1 MEKDGIVFGSIAV
14 LQTIVTVSQTNEV
27 FQTIQIIISALA
39 GAVALAYTIWRWYRN
54 AKKDGKITEDEVD
67 DLINTVFKEDF
78 KNHQTSVLGE
88 ITKKEDSEDEHRD

>member
-1 MEKDGIVFGSIAV
+1 MQKDGLVFGSIAV
-14 LQTIVTVSQTNEV
+14 LETMVTVSQTNEV

-54 AKKDGKITEDEVD
+54 AKKDGKITEDEID
-67 DLINTVFKEDF
+67 DLFE
-78 KNHQTSVLGE
+78 Q

>member
-1 MEKDGIVFGSIAV
+1 MEKDGLVFGSIAV
-14 LQTIVTVSQTNEV
+14 LETMVTVSQTNEV

-67 DLINTVFKEDF
+67 DLFKQITNKNF
-78 KNHQTSVLGE
+78 KKVSKWHYVCS
-88 ITKKEDSEDEHRD
+88 

>member
-1 MEKDGIVFGSIAV
+1 MQKDGIVFGSVAV
-14 LQTIVTVSQTNEV
+14 LETLVTVSQTNEV

-67 DLINTVFKEDF
+67 DLFK
-78 KNHQTSVLGE
+78 E

>member
-14 LQTIVTVSQTNEV
+14 LETMVTVSQTNEV

-67 DLINTVFKEDF
+67 DLFE
-78 KNHQTSVLGE
+78 Q
-88 ITKKEDSEDEHRD
+88 ITKKEDSENEHRD

>member
-14 LQTIVTVSQTNEV
+14 LETMVTVSQTNEV

-67 DLINTVFKEDF
+67 DLFE
-78 KNHQTSVLGE
+78 Q
-88 ITKKEDSEDEHRD
+88 ITKKEDSKDEHRD

>member
-1 MEKDGIVFGSIAV
+1 MQKDGIVFGSIAV

-54 AKKDGKITEDEVD
+54 AKKDGKITGDEVD
-67 DLINTVFKEDF
+67 DLF
-78 KNHQTSVLGE
+78 QQ
-88 ITKKEDSEDEHRD
+88 ITKEEEEKDDRN

>member
-1 MEKDGIVFGSIAV
+1 MEKDGLVFGSIAV
-14 LQTIVTVSQTNEV
+14 LETMVTVSQTNEV

-67 DLINTVFKEDF
+67 DLFK
-78 KNHQTSVLGE
+78 E

>member
-1 MEKDGIVFGSIAV
+1 MEKDGIVFGSIAA
-14 LQTIVTVSQTNEV
+14 LETMVTVSQTNEV

-67 DLINTVFKEDF
+67 DLFE
-78 KNHQTSVLGE
+78 Q
-88 ITKKEDSEDEHRD
+88 ITKKENEDEHRD

>member
-14 LQTIVTVSQTNEV
+14 LETMVTVSQTNEV

-54 AKKDGKITEDEVD
+54 AKKDGKITEDEID
-67 DLINTVFKEDF
+67 DLFE
-78 KNHQTSVLGE
+78 Q
-88 ITKKEDSEDEHRD
+88 ITKKEDSEDDKIQK

>member
-39 GAVALAYTIWRWYRN
+39 GAVALAYTIWRWYKN
-54 AKKDGKITEDEVD
+54 AKKDGKITPDEVD
-67 DLINTVFKEDF
+67 DLFE
-78 KNHQTSVLGE
+78 Q
-88 ITKKEDSEDEHRD
+88 ITKKEDEDDEHRN

>member
-39 GAVALAYTIWRWYRN
+39 GAVALAYTIWRWYRIHPDIIQWWVLWTFQ
-54 AKKDGKITEDEVD
+54 ADIQEVTKGKRDSKEV
-67 DLINTVFKEDF
+67 
-78 KNHQTSVLGE
+78 
-88 ITKKEDSEDEHRD
+88 

>member
-1 MEKDGIVFGSIAV
+1 MTKDGIVFGSIGALETV
-14 LQTIVTVSQTNEV
+14 VTVSQTNEV

-67 DLINTVFKEDF
+67 DLFKQVT
-78 KNHQTSVLGE
+78 N
-88 ITKKEDSEDEHRD
+88 KEDSEDEHRN

>member
-1 MEKDGIVFGSIAV
+1 MTKDGIVFGSIGAV
-14 LQTIVTVSQTNEV
+14 EAVVTVSQTNEV

-67 DLINTVFKEDF
+67 DLFD
-78 KNHQTSVLGE
+78 Q
-88 ITKKEDSEDEHRD
+88 ITKKEDSDDEHRD

>member
-14 LQTIVTVSQTNEV
+14 LETMVTVSQTNEV

-67 DLINTVFKEDF
+67 DLFK
-78 KNHQTSVLGE
+78 Q
-88 ITKKEDSEDEHRD
+88 ITKKENEDEHRD

>member
-1 MEKDGIVFGSIAV
+1 MQKDGIVFGSIAV
-14 LQTIVTVSQTNEV
+14 LETMVTVSQTNEV

-67 DLINTVFKEDF
+67 DLFE
-78 KNHQTSVLGE
+78 Q
-88 ITKKEDSEDEHRD
+88 ITKKEDSNDEHRD

>member
-1 MEKDGIVFGSIAV
+1 MQKDGIVFGSIAV
-14 LQTIVTVSQTNEV
+14 LETMVTVSQTNEV

-67 DLINTVFKEDF
+67 DLFE
-78 KNHQTSVLGE
+78 Q
-88 ITKKEDSEDEHRD
+88 ITKKEDEDDEHRD

>member
-1 MEKDGIVFGSIAV
+1 MQKDGLVFGSIAV
-14 LQTIVTVSQTNEV
+14 LETMVTVSQTNEV

-67 DLINTVFKEDF
+67 DLFE
-78 KNHQTSVLGE
+78 Q

>member
-54 AKKDGKITEDEVD
+54 AKKDGKITPDEVD
-67 DLINTVFKEDF
+67 NLFE
-78 KNHQTSVLGE
+78 Q
-88 ITKKEDSEDEHRD
+88 ITKKEDEDDEHRN

>member
-14 LQTIVTVSQTNEV
+14 LETMVTVSQTNEV

-67 DLINTVFKEDF
+67 DLF
-78 KNHQTSVLGE
+78 QQ
-88 ITKKEDSEDEHRD
+88 ITKEEEARDDRN

>member
-14 LQTIVTVSQTNEV
+14 LETMVTVSQTNEV

-54 AKKDGKITEDEVD
+54 SKKDGKITEDEID
-67 DLINTVFKEDF
+67 DLFE
-78 KNHQTSVLGE
+78 Q
-88 ITKKEDSEDEHRD
+88 ITKKENEDDDRD

>member
-14 LQTIVTVSQTNEV
+14 LETMVTVSQTNEV

-67 DLINTVFKEDF
+67 DLF
-78 KNHQTSVLGE
+78 QQ
-88 ITKKEDSEDEHRD
+88 ITKEEKDKDDRN

>member
-1 MEKDGIVFGSIAV
+1 MQKDGIVFGSIAV
-14 LQTIVTVSQTNEV
+14 LETMVTVSQTNEV

-67 DLINTVFKEDF
+67 DLFK
-78 KNHQTSVLGE
+78 Q